1 MFPHIIV
8 IFWKNLKTSHI
19 VFDNDISIIKLAGH
33 VQATF
38 VATNRHG
45 WQQLHSGI
53 IVQCARKKGNKSP
66 SICQIFRKNGRSN
79 WFNLSG
85 NYELKKLE
93 NRTWL
98 AAEIA

>member
-1 MFPHIIV
+1 MFPHITV

-85 NYELKKLE
+85 NYHQKKLE